1 MQPPGWEQ
9 ERGGRGAA
17 RAASGVLWGGGQVF
31 PWGGVGGS
39 DWRPG
44 WVGSSTF
51 FPYSL
56 GPPWTLC
63 PVLGCGVARGT
74 LLCPREMSSGFL
86 DFGRNTGLSCNF
98 KSWFLLR
105 LKMQFCAG
113 ALIEAG
119 PSVPR
124 DSSPML
130 AFCLRACTLSGRA
143 SGLPS
148 SLWARGSRQ
157 PGAGAEGLRGAV
169 RGPGRWVRGQTRKL
183 CLSGSCL

>member
-1 MQPPGWEQ
+1 MPALAATWLGTGAWRP
-9 ERGGRGAA
+9 RGGQ
-17 RAASGVLWGGGQVF
+17 SSLWS
-31 PWGGVGGS
+31 PVGGS

-124 DSSPML
+124 ATPPPPDG
-130 AFCLRACTLSGRA
+130 AH
-143 SGLPS
+143 
-148 SLWARGSRQ
+148 RG
-157 PGAGAEGLRGAV
+157 PAGAHLLRPPSQSQPPVAALLHFSFWPQA
-169 RGPGRWVRGQTRKL
+169 GPLSLTRQGPRD
-183 CLSGSCL
+183 C